1 MGTPTDH
8 PLAVPGSGPSA
19 VAVPNVAGGNSEPM
33 DDETMFQPVV
43 AYFTFIQNNLSQIT
57 SGNTLQVMR
66 EAEQRHLQI
75 MHGVVDSIRS
85 EWSSRL
91 VMQEQEYE
99 QRLQD
104 VESKAIGAV
113 NEERKRGDELE
124 VRLNQAQ
131 ASHDKR
137 VEDFKVEA
145 NTKHDQKIAE
155 ERQRIT
161 SEFEASYAQTVEH
174 AKNAIAATKKQYE
187 DQAAIDQ
194 ARFISLKTE
203 FDNYKKEMAEKI
215 NEAAAQNLS
224 LQDQIDDLQEQLK
237 HVAKAQHAS
246 VPKASVQNA
255 EPAATASVPHFNIA
269 TPRASDAQAAKGSD
283 EPIQELKT
291 PAVLAQEA
299 KAKLD
304 ELLKGGS
311 SQQKPTVGN
320 DQPQLPTQSVFFT
333 PTEAIKT
340 PPNDSPKSV
349 TKQQQVMGPSEL
361 IELVKALTQREE
373 KDKPKTKEA
382 ELIKLNNMPAPES
395 YRTWKNHV
403 RDEVKSC
410 SDRPDEAWLWL
421 NEVYDQER
429 AREELEKKLQD
440 PGKFLTLDTKLSAAL
455 TRSAGG
461 DLATRILN
469 FKEQQS

>member
-19 VAVPNVAGGNSEPM
+19 VAVPNIAGGNSEPM

-75 MHGVVDSIRS
+75 MHGVVDSIRN

-104 VESKAIGAV
+104 VESKAISAV

-137 VEDFKVEA
+137 VEDFKAEA

-187 DQAAIDQ
+187 DQAAVDQ
-194 ARFISLKTE
+194 ARFISLRTE
-203 FDNYKKEMAEKI
+203 FENYKKEMAEKI

-255 EPAATASVPHFNIA
+255 EPATIAGVPHFNIA

-304 ELLKGGS
+304 ELLKGS
-311 SQQKPTVGN
+311 SNQQKPAVGN
-320 DQPQLPTQSVFFT
+320 DQPQLPTQSGFFT

-340 PPNDSPKSV
+340 PPNDSRIP
-349 TKQQQVMGPSEL
+349 QPL
-361 IELVKALTQREE
+361 
-373 KDKPKTKEA
+373 
-382 ELIKLNNMPAPES
+382 
-395 YRTWKNHV
+395 
-403 RDEVKSC
+403 
-410 SDRPDEAWLWL
+410 
-421 NEVYDQER
+421 R
-429 AREELEKKLQD
+429 A
-440 PGKFLTLDTKLSAAL
+440 
-455 TRSAGG
+455 
-461 DLATRILN
+461 
-469 FKEQQS
+469 